1 MKTIEITLPW
11 PPTVNHYWQRN
22 SNGGMR
28 VSEKG
33 IQYRDAVGK
42 ALQDENLNA
51 GLANHVMVEIEAY
64 MPDKRRRDLDN
75 VLKALLDSLT
85 HGGLWGDDDQVD
97 DLRIY
102 RARDD
107 AGKLVIGGMV
117 KVRVGTIQ
125 AEVA

>member
-1 MKTIEITLPW
+1 M
-11 PPTVNHYWQRN
+11 
-22 SNGGMR
+22 
-28 VSEKG
+28 SEKG